1 MPSAGQGVL
10 SERAAQL
17 LLNREA
23 FAAHV
28 SQSEVFG
35 FSVVPKTKCL
45 AFPFFPNAWL
55 GVCLQFF
62 SAESAVLCFLC
73 AAGECL
79 VVRFPAEQLFCSSV
93 LQLFWRGRPVWN
105 IASPGSAQTSC
116 LTRFCRISGSF

>member
-55 GVCLQFF
+55 GVCLKFF
-62 SAESAVLCFLC
+62 FRGRC
-73 AAGECL
+73 CL
-79 VVRFPAEQLFCSSV
+79 VFPL
-93 LQLFWRGRPVWN
+93 RGR
-105 IASPGSAQTSC
+105 
-116 LTRFCRISGSF
+116 RISGGPFSG

>member
-55 GVCLQFF
+55 GVCLKFFPRKVLSCVSSARQANVWWSVFRLSSCFVQAYYGFSGVGVLFGILQFL
-62 SAESAVLCFLC
+62 EVPKPAV
-73 AAGECL
+73 
-79 VVRFPAEQLFCSSV
+79 
-93 LQLFWRGRPVWN
+93 
-105 IASPGSAQTSC
+105 
-116 LTRFCRISGSF
+116 